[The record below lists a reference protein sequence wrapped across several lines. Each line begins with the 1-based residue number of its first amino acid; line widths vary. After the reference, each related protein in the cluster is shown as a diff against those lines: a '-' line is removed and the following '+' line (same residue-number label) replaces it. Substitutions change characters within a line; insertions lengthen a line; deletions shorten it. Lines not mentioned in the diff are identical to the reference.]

1 MPQWFQAYHP
11 NPFILKPLLWTNDIY
26 MYIKAMIL
34 ILNLKKPGLDINDM
48 ASISFTLSVLF
59 APLSARHFTCLVAP
73 SSPWPSSSSSTP
85 PPWPPWPPST
95 YSNTAGNASQDLGQ
109 LRLPLRLPLHPACL
123 LKSTRPDS
131 GRVSFEIKTP
141 CVKFA
146 RKIIL
151 SQAKTVSC
159 ISILLKKILNKVQA
173 HASNTWSVSREI
185 EAGDIST
192 FSIN

>member
-1 MPQWFQAYHP
+1 MIWHQFLSPCLFCSRHCLPGTSPVWLLHHHHDHP
-11 NPFILKPLLWTNDIY
+11 HHHQPHHHDHHDHHRLTATPPATPLKTS
-26 MYIKAMIL
+26 
-34 ILNLKKPGLDINDM
+34 
-48 ASISFTLSVLF
+48 ASSAS
-59 APLSARHFTCLVAP
+59 LSACP
-73 SSPWPSSSSSTP
+73 SI
-85 PPWPPWPPST
+85 
-95 YSNTAGNASQDLGQ
+95 L
-109 LRLPLRLPLHPACL
+109 PAC
-123 LKSTRPDS
+123 SNRPDS
-131 GRVSFEIKTP
+131 GRVSFEIKTQ